1 MIDRS
6 SVPKPHPGWMK
17 PFARMGYAARGLVY
31 LVIALFALS
40 AAIRGGEVEDSRGAL
55 ETLMASG
62 PGGIMALVLIA
73 GLAGYSAWRFV
84 QSVFDTDDHGVDPK
98 GLAVRAGLL
107 TSGATYAVLAFY
119 VFSLWRGYSSES
131 GGESGSGAFAEFVS
145 GLVGARPAAWL
156 FAAVFLGVA
165 GAHVVKAARRG
176 YRRHIQ
182 PPGRFVRY
190 LDPIAMTGLGAR
202 GVVFAVIAILFFT
215 RGVTGGEGGGETP
228 GLQDALTYVIAL
240 PFGRLLLGMLG
251 AGLLAFS
258 LYSFC
263 EALWR
268 RINVE
273 DA

>member
-1 MIDRS
+1 MIDRA

-17 PFARMGYAARGLVY
+17 PLARMGYAARGLVY

-40 AAIRGGEVEDSRGAL
+40 AAIWGGEIEDSRGAL

-73 GLAGYSAWRFV
+73 GLLGYSTWRFV
-84 QSVFDTDDHGVDPK
+84 QSVFDTDDHGMDTK

-107 TSGATYAVLAFY
+107 VSGATYAVLAFY

-165 GAHVVKAARRG
+165 GAHFVKAVRRG
-176 YRRHIQ
+176 YRKHIQ
-182 PPGRFVRY
+182 PPGWSSRY

-215 RGVTGGEGGGETP
+215 HGVSGGEGGGETP
-228 GLQDALTYVIAL
+228 GLQDALIYVIEL
-240 PFGRLLLGMLG
+240 PFGRLLLGVLG

-258 LYSFC
+258 LYSFI